1 MCGNPKQRNRFEQR
15 EGNEFVP
22 IHRFDD
28 SAESGLFCAFGTQLK
43 VSVGAFV
50 KRHERWAE
58 CQVHHG
64 GGVECAEQFV
74 PKLRFCAGQISGF
87 NKACNAERIGFHHE
101 RYRNTDKPPDDDA
114 PNGINGQNPCFFAQT
129 EGKHFADCC
138 KQTELDKA
146 HDVRVGGGEGFEDL
160 AALRNDKHGGECGK
174 HRKRAHGSGSI
185 AAHGFG

>member
-1 MCGNPKQRNRFEQR
+1 M
-15 EGNEFVP
+15 
-22 IHRFDD
+22 
-28 SAESGLFCAFGTQLK
+28 
-43 VSVGAFV
+43 

-138 KQTELDKA
+138 KQTELDEA

>member
-1 MCGNPKQRNRFEQR
+1 MYRAKIAVLFTEKINIFLSDAETNKKNRRKRAAFAAAEFSLSGFEAQNDSESDGKSCGGNDLILRREHEGQSVCGNPKQRNRFEQR

-74 PKLRFCAGQISGF
+74 PELRFCAGQISGF

-101 RYRNTDKPPDDDA
+101 RY
-114 PNGINGQNPCFFAQT
+114 
-129 EGKHFADCC
+129 
-138 KQTELDKA
+138 
-146 HDVRVGGGEGFEDL
+146 
-160 AALRNDKHGGECGK
+160 
-174 HRKRAHGSGSI
+174 
-185 AAHGFG
+185 